1 MNDIE
6 KQLLKINAE
15 KTALQSELS
24 DGKEYGDW
32 KIAKCYECSLMN
44 QEAPYAITELHE
56 KRQKARNR
64 INELESLEAELNTKK
79 QDKTH

>member
-6 KQLLKINAE
+6 EQILKINAE

-24 DGKEYGDW
+24 AGKEYGDW

-44 QEAPYAITELHE
+44 QEAPYDITELHE
-56 KRQKARNR
+56 KHQKARHR
-64 INELESLEAELNTKK
+64 INKLEPLAAIKKKKK